1 MQMDFKLEFTSAAR
15 RDFKK
20 LPPNVRNAIE
30 RTHYPKIIADPF
42 RQGESLRG
50 DLAGVYSY
58 HFGRKPEYRI
68 LYFIEGDSV
77 VIIAIGPHNAA
88 YRKAKR
94 RV

>member
-1 MQMDFKLEFTSAAR
+1 MQMDFKLEFTTAAR

-30 RTHYPKIIADPF
+30 QTHCPKIKSDPF
-42 RQGESLRG
+42 GQGEPLRG
-50 DLAGVYSY
+50 DLVGVYSY

-68 LYFIEGDSV
+68 LYFVEGDSV

-94 RV
+94 RT